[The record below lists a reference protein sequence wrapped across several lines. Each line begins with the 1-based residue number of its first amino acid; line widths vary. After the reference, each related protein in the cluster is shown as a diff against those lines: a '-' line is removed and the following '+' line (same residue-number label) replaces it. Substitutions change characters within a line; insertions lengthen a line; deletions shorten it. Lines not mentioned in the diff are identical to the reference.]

1 VVSGEYK
8 FVWNQSGN
16 NQSRWEK
23 RLMSD
28 VNFTPTGLYNRDVN
42 YTVQGTDNGATIQG
56 YLPKAFSVSRTDNT
70 EFSGTVNAGI
80 QNYIVEQNSGSVTA
94 PLTQTVAGK
103 EYLYSYW
110 TDANYAPYADENGY
124 ADYLWNDI
132 PVDNSKELTPTNNV
146 SVSPYYK
153 ANMRT
158 SNYGAFGVCGQTKVV
173 KDKDDYIYA
182 VYDSGNKIWLQYSSD
197 GGSTWKLA
205 NYGRPVIFEEAKGAT
220 ISALSDGYGDRQDLV
235 AAYQRKPRTGTNENF
250 NYCIAIAFLEESAT
264 GVSIKAEKILYE
276 EYSAPYTFNAL
287 PMIVTGD
294 GKFFAAWIGNSQNPG
309 INYAY
314 GNSTKSSITYVDP
327 NGGPTVYDYFLTVDG
342 TGIIPTTSAGSVYP
356 ALAARVIGNSAY
368 ECHLVWQQNR
378 GYGDHIEYQ
387 EIFIDGSTISFSPKA
402 FPSSYAATS
411 AGYGPNHHNYYP
423 TVAVN
428 NAGEV
433 ICSWSAINNSTYQA
447 RPTRRNKNSNDT
459 WQSTFYFYES
469 ASPGTITLT
478 QSEWKDNS
486 NFIVGWQKEN
496 ISRYKLSD
504 AGSTIKSFNLPVNN
518 GAQVFLA
525 PGNVFKAMAP
535 SITPPAAINLSSQAV
550 LSKSY
555 ERLNTAREGTVYTD
569 STSFFFSIGDILLDG
584 TSIDFSPVPD
594 TVTIKSSADLNRIL
608 ETPSFNLNNNSQ
620 LFYSVG
626 YGVNDIE
633 KAERNLAANDE
644 ISFRVELVEAAT
656 GNIIGIFDDVKYS
669 KENLKEYINI
679 AYKVNTEGIGNRK
692 VKLRLVTGTKGNS
705 KKAYSVAD
713 IYNSE
718 EGLAKSSAPVEVKF
732 MGSLAVENYALEQ
745 NYPNPFNPSTTI
757 KYQILENGMV
767 TLKIFNILGE
777 EVATLVNGFK
787 NAGRYE
793 VKFDASNLA
802 SGVYVYRL
810 SAGDFN
816 ASHKMLLL
824 K

>member
-1 VVSGEYK
+1 ML
-8 FVWNQSGN
+8 N
-16 NQSRWEK
+16 
-23 RLMSD
+23 L
-28 VNFTPTGLYNRDVN
+28 GLSNRDVN

-80 QNYIVEQNSGSVTA
+80 QNYIVDQNTGTVTA

-110 TDANYAPYADENGY
+110 TDANYAPQEDYYGY
-124 ADYLWNDI
+124 TDYLWDDI
-132 PVDNSKELTPTNNV
+132 PVDNSKVLTPTNNV
-146 SVSPYYK
+146 TVNPYYK

-158 SNYGAFGVCGQTKVV
+158 SNNGTYGVCGQTKVV
-173 KDKDDYIYA
+173 KDEDDNIYA
-182 VYDSGNKIWLQYSSD
+182 VYDSGNKIWLQYSDD
-197 GGSTWKLA
+197 GGSTWKLT
-205 NYGRPVIFEEAKGAT
+205 NYGRPIVFEEAKGAT
-220 ISALSDGYGDRQDLV
+220 ISTLSDAYGNDPLV
-235 AAYQRKPRTGTNENF
+235 AAYQRKPRAGTGETF
-250 NYCIAIAFLEESAT
+250 NYCIAIAYLEESTT
-264 GVSIKAEKILYE
+264 GVSIKAEKVLYE
-276 EYSAPYTFNAL
+276 EYTVPYTFAAL
-287 PMIVTGD
+287 PMVVTGHN
-294 GKFFAAWIGNSQNPG
+294 KFFVAWIGNAQNPG

-314 GNSTKSSITYVDP
+314 GNSLKDCVTYVDP
-327 NGGPTVYDYFLTVDG
+327 NGGPTVYDYFLTISG
-342 TGIIPTTSAGSVYP
+342 NGIIPTTSASSVYP
-356 ALAARVIGNSAY
+356 ALAARVIGTSTY
-368 ECHLVWQQNR
+368 ECHLAWQQNR

-387 EIFIDGSTISFSPKA
+387 EIIIDDNVISFSPKA

-411 AGYGPNHHNYYP
+411 AGKGPNHHNYYP

-486 NFIVGWQKEN
+486 NFIVGWQKN
-496 ISRYKLSD
+496 DISRYKLSD

-518 GAQVFLA
+518 GAQFFLA

-535 SITPPAAINLSSQAV
+535 SITPPAAINISSQAV
-550 LSKSY
+550 LSKSS

-594 TVTIKSSADLNRIL
+594 TLQIKSSADLNKIL
-608 ETPSFNLNNNSQ
+608 ETPSFILNDNSQ
-620 LFYSVG
+620 LYYSVG

-633 KAERNLAANDE
+633 NAERTLAANDG
-644 ISFRVELVEAAT
+644 INFRVELVEAAS
-656 GNIIGIFDDVKYS
+656 GNIIGMFDDVKYN
-669 KENLKEYINI
+669 KENLKEYTNI
-679 AYKVNTEGIGNRK
+679 AYKVNTDGIGKKK

-718 EGLAKSSAPVEVKF
+718 EGLAKSSTPIEVEF
-732 MGSLAVENYALEQ
+732 MGSLAVDNYALEQ

-757 KYQILENGMV
+757 KYQIPENGMV

-777 EVATLVNGFK
+777 EVATLVNDFK
-787 NAGRYE
+787 TTGKYE

-802 SGVYVYRL
+802 SGVYVYRI

-816 ASHKMLLL
+816 ASKKMLLL